1 MEQSVSTLIQVEPS
15 GAKCSQ
21 VELSE
26 VNMEQKGSQMT
37 AKEPNIQKAFNR
49 FNLLLNW
56 YDLDSSFLLNVSKV
70 NLNIVKILCEL
81 VDPDQIFEYNEII
94 NRYHM
99 LLILLII

>member
-1 MEQSVSTLIQVEPS
+1 
-15 GAKCSQ
+15 
-21 VELSE
+21 
-26 VNMEQKGSQMT
+26 MT

-56 YDLDSSFLLNVSKV
+56 YELDSSFLLNVSKV

-94 NRYHM
+94 NRS
-99 LLILLII
+99 LIHIVQYYRQTDQLNS